1 MDFPNP
7 SSFNNLSVQLKLV
20 SVNPLAVFYL
30 TETKDGPFSKIMTSP
45 NQRHITKKIKGPVII
60 YRLAGAEDFGGFL
73 VFRKIKGGINENFGR
88 IQRRVHTNLLGK

>member
-1 MDFPNP
+1 MDFANP

-45 NQRHITKKIKGPVII
+45 NQLHIS
-60 YRLAGAEDFGGFL
+60 RLAGAEDFGGSLDF
-73 VFRKIKGGINENFGR
+73 
-88 IQRRVHTNLLGK
+88 